1 VRGVQTEANARGA
14 REPKQRLK
22 DQRQR
27 AKSKTNTNTNTKTKT
42 KTKTSKENLNY
53 EIRRERA
60 ISITPR

>member
-42 KTKTSKENLNY
+42 KTSKENLNY

>member
-27 AKSKTNTNTNTKTKT
+27 AKSKTNTNTKTKT